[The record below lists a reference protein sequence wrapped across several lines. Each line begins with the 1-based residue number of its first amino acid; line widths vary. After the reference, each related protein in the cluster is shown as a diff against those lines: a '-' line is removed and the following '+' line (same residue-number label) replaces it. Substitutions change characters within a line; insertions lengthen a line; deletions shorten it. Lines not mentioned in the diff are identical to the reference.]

1 MNRTILCSKLHFFPV
16 NSTAV
21 LKHDNRLDFNVYLR
35 NQSNCRKMKDNFLH
49 FRKLAWYW
57 MNKMFLYLKKKPYFS
72 NWIFLFQNIGKKVY
86 CGNWTLCWANQS
98 CTVCM
103 FDFEITHMISDQ
115 ISLHWVQLPLFILIT
130 GLLLLEV
137 ISPSLFQ
144 GVKGLLSVSIFLI
157 GWLWGM
163 SRHTCNHLCR

>member
-1 MNRTILCSKLHFFPV
+1 MLLLRISCQIIQRSPSLSFSLLQHHSEITCDPCNLIDSHQWDLSMNRTISCSKLHFFPV

-49 FRKLAWYW
+49 FRKRAWYW
-57 MNKMFLYLKKKPYFS
+57 MNKMFVYLKKKPYFS

-103 FDFEITHMISDQ
+103 FDFEITHMISD
-115 ISLHWVQLPLFILIT
+115 
-130 GLLLLEV
+130 
-137 ISPSLFQ
+137 
-144 GVKGLLSVSIFLI
+144 
-157 GWLWGM
+157 
-163 SRHTCNHLCR
+163 